1 MMPNNTAMTSLE
13 TFIERL
19 RRCLRCHVLASRSPQ
34 AFAQDIHGL
43 RPAQSLQASRSAWP
57 LSFSSP
63 ALSFQCRCHCC
74 NARTARSGATQQAL
88 QLSQSGTKNA
98 QNSVQYIGILLDEK
112 SRGQQ
117 GPNSSNDYGAAP
129 VGQVF
134 CMMDLTS
141 PAIRQQCPC
150 SHLPTIHVWKV
161 GRTCHVAPRRVF
173 YK

>member
-19 RRCLRCHVLASRSPQ
+19 RRCLRFHVLASRSPQ
-34 AFAQDIHGL
+34 AFAQDIHL
-43 RPAQSLQASRSAWP
+43 LCFVRLSLYRQAEVHGQCHFPPRHS
-57 LSFSSP
+57 LS
-63 ALSFQCRCHCC
+63 
-74 NARTARSGATQQAL
+74 NVRTARSGATQQAL
-88 QLSQSGTKNA
+88 QLSQSVMAKNA
-98 QNSVQYIGILLDEK
+98 QNSVQYIGILLDDK

-117 GPNSSNDYGAAP
+117 GPNSSNDFGAAP

-134 CMMDLTS
+134 CMIDLTL